1 MEGSVLGGSIA
12 GGPSFASRFR
22 TTAMGCSTGKILR
35 QRGTLFSH
43 GLADHAFLFAGSAL
57 CRLK

>member
-22 TTAMGCSTGKILR
+22 TTAMGGSTGKFSGNVAPSFR
-35 QRGTLFSH
+35 MVSRTTLFFSPVRP
-43 GLADHAFLFAGSAL
+43 FAV
-57 CRLK
+57 